1 MLWPSQSRPVS
12 ELRGPN
18 LEAEAW
24 LRGGRYHARA
34 PLVPLEE
41 AATAMGRSVAEV
53 IALAEA
59 GYVEAEFS
67 SVRAVVRVRPV
78 RLV

>member
-1 MLWPSQSRPVS
+1 
-12 ELRGPN
+12 
-18 LEAEAW
+18 
-24 LRGGRYHARA
+24 
-34 PLVPLEE
+34 
-41 AATAMGRSVAEV
+41 MGRSVAEV